1 MSEADQVP
9 CVTPTGAPGGCDWCS
24 GARGQTCSDRPRWY
38 ATTETTGMVSQTL
51 GANGTPECI
60 NPQGMVQD
68 CSTLNNV
75 WFQDVPGVNIR
86 FEQNFTLSTV
96 GDNFEFQSSAFFP
109 LEGLGWGDPAILSP
123 PDMNCN
129 ALVVGGVCTGN
140 EYNYFFTT
148 EIHAVFVYSSAGR
161 NGGQYYFEFEGD
173 DDVWAF
179 IDNKLVMDLGGVHP
193 ERQGTVYLNGR
204 GLIEGQLYTVD
215 VFHAER
221 QITDS
226 NFKLKTNIPFGDT
239 CPQGT
244 VRSCWTAD
252 DQDCDG
258 IPDQQQST
266 SAQSLYE
273 APKAKQPLMSSA
285 TSSAATTAT
294 ATTVPMSSG
303 GSVSS
308 VTVGAVVTLLA
319 LGLYKGRRLHHSAE
333 RVATADPE
341 PPSAAYDVDVIDVA
355 DAADAVDAAD
365 AAGVADII
373 ALHRK
378 GEVRTGAA
386 TTKGMVAGISVV
398 NV

>member
-1 MSEADQVP
+1 
-9 CVTPTGAPGGCDWCS
+9 
-24 GARGQTCSDRPRWY
+24 
-38 ATTETTGMVSQTL
+38 MVSQTL

-60 NPQGMVQD
+60 NPQGMLQD

-75 WFQDVPGVNIR
+75 WYQDVPGVNIHIER
-86 FEQNFTLSTV
+86 NYSLNVV

-109 LEGLGWGDPAILSP
+109 LEGMGWGDPAVQNP
-123 PDMNCN
+123 PDVNCDDQ
-129 ALVVGGVCTGN
+129 VVGGVCTGL
-140 EYNYFFTT
+140 EWNYFFTT
-148 EIHAVFVYSSAGR
+148 EIHAVFVYSSEGR
-161 NGGQYYFEFEGD
+161 NGGQYYFDFEGD

-204 GLIEGQLYTVD
+204 GLTEGQLYTVD

-221 QITDS
+221 QVTQS

-252 DQDCDG
+252 DQNCDG
-258 IPDQQQST
+258 VPDQQST

-273 APKAKQPLMSSA
+273 APEAKQPLTSSPASSSA
-285 TSSAATTAT
+285 TAAAAAT
-294 ATTVPMSSG
+294 VPVSSG
-303 GSVSS
+303 GSVSG
-308 VTVGAVVTLLA
+308 VTFGAVVTLLA
-319 LGLYKGRRLHHSAE
+319 LGLYKGRRLRHGAE

-341 PPSAAYDVDVIDVA
+341 LPAAADVA
-355 DAADAVDAAD
+355 D
-365 AAGVADII
+365 VADVTDIL

-378 GEVRTGAA
+378 GEARAGAA
-386 TTKGMVAGISVV
+386 TTRGMVAGISVV